1 MALIIFVGG
10 AREREGDDCGSRR
23 AGEMARG
30 ADAGNPEYFSI
41 ALNEPCALFF
51 AGIEVQVAED
61 IAHEAASLHSER
73 KQAVA
78 CAPVAHHQGVAEDVG
93 AEICRAVVA
102 RKAEIFVGLYHLNF
116 QRQRKLREVVEES
129 ESVLLDVGSS
139 GGIVRKNVDRCAGD

>member
-1 MALIIFVGG
+1 MREEGEGYDGG
-10 AREREGDDCGSRR
+10 AGS

-41 ALNEPCALFF
+41 ALDEPGALFF

-61 IAHEAASLHSER
+61 VAHEAAPVHPER
-73 KQAVA
+73 GDAVA
-78 CAPVAHHQGVAEDVG
+78 GASVAHHQGVAEDVG
-93 AEICRAVVA
+93 AEIGSAVVA

-116 QRQRKLREVVEES
+116 QRQRKLREVVKES